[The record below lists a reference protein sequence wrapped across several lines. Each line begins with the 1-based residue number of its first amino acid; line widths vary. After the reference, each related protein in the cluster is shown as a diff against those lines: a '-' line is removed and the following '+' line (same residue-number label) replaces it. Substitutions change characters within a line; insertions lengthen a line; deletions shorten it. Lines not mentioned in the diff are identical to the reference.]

1 MESFTHQI
9 TLYEALWEMNI
20 EENNH
25 LSFATQSKFAM
36 VYVENNEIIF
46 HYSKEEIIPMVSCV
60 RKSVSLLHFV
70 HPEMSINC
78 HYYIRPDWCRWTFLQ
93 SIKQGINI
101 K

>member
-46 HYSKEEIIPMVSCV
+46 HYSKEEIIPIVSY
-60 RKSVSLLHFV
+60 K
-70 HPEMSINC
+70 
-78 HYYIRPDWCRWTFLQ
+78 W
-93 SIKQGINI
+93 
-101 K
+101 